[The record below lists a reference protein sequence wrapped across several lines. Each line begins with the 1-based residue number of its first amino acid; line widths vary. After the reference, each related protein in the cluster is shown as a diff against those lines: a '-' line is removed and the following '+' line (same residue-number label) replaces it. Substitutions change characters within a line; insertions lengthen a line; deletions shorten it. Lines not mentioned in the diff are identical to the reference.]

1 MSNDIPRD
9 HPRDLSA
16 FSLFD
21 LFRVEAD
28 NQCQI
33 LTDGLLALDRNA
45 RHAKAL
51 ESLMRAAHSIK
62 GAAAVVGLDPVVRL
76 AHAME
81 SCFVAVQ
88 AALLQLTP
96 DSVDVLLAG
105 VDLILQIART
115 EAESAT
121 DWLSRHQAKIDAAV
135 AAIAAFVTLP
145 ESGFREEATQ
155 AAVTQ
160 EVRMSAGADLSSD
173 GAEKEN
179 SRLPQAMKVSVE
191 NFDRLV
197 SLASESLVA
206 ANTLHPMLLSMRR
219 FKRMQESL
227 LASLDE
233 LHQSCGSAASSER
246 IREKSAN
253 VRQKG
258 SQIKSMLLQHLT
270 ELESCERRF
279 LAVSRNMLDE
289 VLALRMRPFGNGL
302 QALPR
307 MVRDLA
313 RNLGKEVRLEI
324 TGQDTRIDSE
334 ILASLESPFN
344 HLLRNAVDHGIESP
358 EERQAA
364 GKPREGVIR
373 MEARHRAGML
383 NIHIS
388 DDGRGVDLEKIRG
401 TVVRRNMASEAM
413 AAAMSTAELL
423 DFLVLPGFSLK
434 ETVSEMSG
442 RGVGLDVVDDI
453 VRQHYGK
460 VRLESECGRGFHT
473 HITLPVSQSVVR
485 ALIFDV
491 SGEPYALPISLVERV
506 IKIDRASIHLLEDKP
521 FFTFNG
527 EHVGLISA
535 GQLLELH
542 GEPEDGPE
550 LPVVVIG
557 SGARRYGLM
566 VNAVIGEENLV
577 VQPTEPIFGKLRD
590 ISAAAFLD
598 DGTPVLILDVVDLL
612 QSIEKLLDEGKLRQ
626 LPGANQAGGRRA
638 KHVLVVDDSLTVRE
652 MERQLL
658 LARGFA
664 VDVAVDGMDGWNAVR
679 SNKYDLVITDIDMPR
694 MDGIELVTLIKQD
707 LRLRELPVMVVSYKD
722 RPEDRSRGM
731 GAGADYY
738 LTKGSFHDQTL
749 LDAVVDLIG
758 ESDA

>member
-1 MSNDIPRD
+1 MSHDKPRD
-9 HPRDLSA
+9 KPRDLSA

-21 LFRVEAD
+21 LFRVDAD
-28 NQCQI
+28 SQCQI
-33 LTDGLLALDRNA
+33 LTDGLLALDRNT
-45 RHAKAL
+45 HNPKAL

-62 GAAAVVGLDPVVRL
+62 GAAAVVGLDPVVQL
-76 AHAME
+76 AHEME

-88 AALLQLTP
+88 DELMQLTP
-96 DSVDVLLAG
+96 DSVDALLAG

-115 EAESAT
+115 EAEAANG
-121 DWLSRHQAKIDAAV
+121 WLLQHQAKIDEV
-135 AAIAAFVTLP
+135 LAAIAGIP
-145 ESGFREEATQ
+145 ESATREKTKQPVTAQEIKVSAEAEIFSEGT
-155 AAVTQ
+155 A
-160 EVRMSAGADLSSD
+160 
-173 GAEKEN
+173 KEN

-227 LASLDE
+227 LASLDD

-246 IREKSAN
+246 IKEKSFD

-258 SQIKSMLLQHLT
+258 GQLKPLLLQHIA
-270 ELESCERRF
+270 ELESCERRL
-279 LAVSRNMLDE
+279 LAVSRSMLDE
-289 VLALRMRPFGNGL
+289 VLALRMRPFGNGV
-302 QALPR
+302 QAFPR

-313 RNLGKEVRLEI
+313 RSLGKEVRLEI
-324 TGQDTRIDSE
+324 SGQDTKIDSE
-334 ILASLESPFN
+334 ILSRLESPVN
-344 HLLRNAVDHGIESP
+344 HLLRNAIDHGMESP

-373 MEARHRAGML
+373 MEARHRAGVL

-401 TVVRRNMASEAM
+401 AIVRRNMASEAM

-423 DFLVLPGFSLK
+423 DFLMLPGFSLK
-434 ETVSEMSG
+434 ETISELSG

-460 VRLESECGRGFHT
+460 VRLESEYGRGFIT

-506 IKIDRASIHLLEDKP
+506 IKIDRTSIHLLEDKP
-521 FFTFNG
+521 FFTLNG
-527 EHVGLISA
+527 EHVGLVSA
-535 GQLLELH
+535 DQLLELP
-542 GEPEDGPE
+542 GELTNDAE
-550 LPVVVIG
+550 LPVVVIA
-557 SGARRYGLM
+557 SGVRRYGLM
-566 VNAVIGEENLV
+566 VDSVIGEKNLV

-598 DGTPVLILDVVDLL
+598 DGAPVLILDVVDLL
-612 QSIEKLLDEGKLRQ
+612 QSIEKLLGEGKLRQ
-626 LPGANQAGGRRA
+626 LSGANQTRGHRA

-707 LRLRELPVMVVSYKD
+707 LRLHELPVMVVSYKD
-722 RPEDRSRGM
+722 RPEDRARGIS
-731 GAGADYY
+731 AGADYY

-749 LDAVVDLIG
+749 LEAVVDLIG
-758 ESDA
+758 ESNS